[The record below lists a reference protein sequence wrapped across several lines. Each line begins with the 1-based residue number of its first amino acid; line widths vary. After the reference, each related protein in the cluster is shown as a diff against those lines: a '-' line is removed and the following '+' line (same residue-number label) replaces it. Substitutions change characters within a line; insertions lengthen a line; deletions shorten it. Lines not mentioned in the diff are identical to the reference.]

1 MKIRLI
7 CSIALGVAV
16 ATGLSA
22 QSANPA
28 PPTGQSTAPGPAPG
42 TAPGMGWRA
51 GARGRTAETGMG
63 GRGVAG
69 TVIAMVPGGYTV
81 RTDAGKIFRVQLS
94 ASTGF
99 VKQTVQSGSEKNQG
113 GRKPAPEAI
122 KPGEIKVGD
131 DIAAFGEVSQTAN
144 LVQAALVML
153 IDPERARLMHEWRVD
168 FGKTWLMGRV
178 TAIDE
183 SKFTLLGAD
192 STSHEFK
199 TVEATSF
206 SKQRQAVSLAD
217 IRVEDVVRVE
227 GALKDGSFVAAS
239 VTVMSMSVEKPP
251 VVPREATPAPEANAK
266 QAK

>member
-1 MKIRLI
+1 
-7 CSIALGVAV
+7 
-16 ATGLSA
+16 
-22 QSANPA
+22 
-28 PPTGQSTAPGPAPG
+28 
-42 TAPGMGWRA
+42 
-51 GARGRTAETGMG
+51 
-63 GRGVAG
+63 
-69 TVIAMVPGGYTV
+69 
-81 RTDAGKIFRVQLS
+81 
-94 ASTGF
+94 
-99 VKQTVQSGSEKNQG
+99 
-113 GRKPAPEAI
+113 
-122 KPGEIKVGD
+122 
-131 DIAAFGEVSQTAN
+131 
-144 LVQAALVML
+144 
-153 IDPERARLMHEWRVD
+153 
-168 FGKTWLMGRV
+168 MGRV